1 MKPDTLDRIDA
12 IVESSARALF
22 GSHGLKLGERSGVLR
37 ATPDDHD
44 IAGSIGFTA
53 PELRGAV
60 LMTAR
65 KDVLARAWP
74 TELRHR
80 VPTDRDVYDWSG
92 ELVNQLLGR
101 VKNALVPF
109 GLSLEQS
116 TPTVVTGWHLHRA
129 PASTNVARRY
139 LFETEG
145 GSVAVYFDAV
155 VGDGFALA
163 ETPRDSLQPV
173 VEGDV
178 QLF

>member
-1 MKPDTLDRIDA
+1 MKTESTQRIDA

-22 GSHGLKLGERSGVLR
+22 ATHGLELGARSGAFDV
-37 ATPDDHD
+37 TPDDHD
-44 IAGSIGFTA
+44 VAGSIGFTG
-53 PELRGAV
+53 PEIRGAV

-74 TELRHR
+74 PELRHR
-80 VPTDRDVYDWSG
+80 TPTDRDVYDWSG

-101 VKNALVPF
+101 VKNALVPY

-139 LFETEG
+139 LFEAAG
-145 GSVAVYFDAV
+145 GSIAVYFDAV
-155 VGDGFALA
+155 VGETFALA
-163 ETPRDSLQPV
+163 ETPRESLQPV